1 MPQISQPR
9 SHVLGAFHLSAFGLL
24 GTVAMSLADG
34 REQTAEIVVGFG
46 RARSSFVPARS
57 VNGIQDPRALYLVPV
72 YLGMRITLA
81 RGSGSPVSW
90 SWYLRGGAG
99 PTFGLLTPMGVG
111 LVDALGVSTFHW
123 GLGVYG
129 ATGLEF
135 VVDNTVAFF
144 VQLGAEGV
152 GFVRSIED
160 RSTLIGPSVTVGVGR
175 LMP

>member
-1 MPQISQPR
+1 MI
-9 SHVLGAFHLSAFGLL
+9 
-24 GTVAMSLADG
+24 
-34 REQTAEIVVGFG
+34 GFG
-46 RARSSFVPARS
+46 RAHSSFVPAS
-57 VNGIQDPRALYLVPV
+57 FVNGTQYTRALYLVPV
-72 YLGMRITLA
+72 YIGMRITLA
-81 RGSGSPVSW
+81 SSGGSPVSW

-99 PTFGLLTPMGVG
+99 PTFGLLTPMG
-111 LVDALGVSTFHW
+111 LELFDALRVSTFHW

-135 VVDNTVAFF
+135 VVNNTVAFF

-160 RSTLIGPSVTVGVGR
+160 RSSLIGPSVTFGVGR